1 MDILKI
7 IDICLVILLLVF
19 GIEAVI
25 KFKKV
30 ENEKV
35 EDVRKTLTIRI
46 NIIMLITVLTSIVT
60 ILNVLLNR

>member
-7 IDICLVILLLVF
+7 IDICLIILLLVF